1 MNDAEQ
7 EARQHQAQR
16 RLRSDARAPVVGAV
30 QLGYHIV
37 QPAQV
42 EDPIDPNQ
50 DVVVGDQVT
59 QRTGKE
65 RELLRPTPTQRP
77 PPPARPA
84 SSRSNHADRG
94 SSTASAD
101 IMAKDGD
108 IFGDGVN
115 IAARL
120 QALAG
125 AGGICVSRGVR
136 DQIRHIGAYPD
147 GSLALLAKAM
157 LEELRPTSSG

>member
-1 MNDAEQ
+1 
-7 EARQHQAQR
+7 
-16 RLRSDARAPVVGAV
+16 
-30 QLGYHIV
+30 
-37 QPAQV
+37 
-42 EDPIDPNQ
+42 
-50 DVVVGDQVT
+50 
-59 QRTGKE
+59 
-65 RELLRPTPTQRP
+65 
-77 PPPARPA
+77 
-84 SSRSNHADRG
+84 
-94 SSTASAD
+94 
-101 IMAKDGD
+101 MAKDGD

-157 LEELRPTSSG
+157 LEELRPTSSGWPLARAVAAALDARPRPANMRRDAGA